1 MTMKDPRDPRIEL
14 TREGAVAVLTI
25 NRADKLNALDDRM
38 VEALQETCR
47 QIEHMPEIRVVI
59 VTGAAGNLGSAVA
72 QAFQAAGAKLVLVDR
87 AADRLQRLFP
97 DLVDSPNYFLATSVD
112 MTDADAVEAM
122 VDEAVKRFGR
132 VDVLANT
139 VGGFRAG
146 TPVHETPFETWDFL
160 LNLNART
167 VFTASRA
174 IIPHMLRQG
183 SGRIV
188 NVAARAALKGGTMM
202 AAYSVSKSG
211 VMRLTESMAAEL
223 KKDGVN
229 VNCVLPGTIDTPQNR
244 KAMPKADHSRW
255 VKPEAIADVILFLAS
270 DAAGAVQG
278 AAIPVYGKG

>member
-1 MTMKDPRDPRIEL
+1 MFNFSD
-14 TREGAVAVLTI
+14 
-25 NRADKLNALDDRM
+25 
-38 VEALQETCR
+38 
-47 QIEHMPEIRVVI
+47 RVVI

-72 QAFQAAGAKLVLVDR
+72 RAFQAAGAKLVLVDR

-112 MTDADAVEAM
+112 VTDPDAVEAM
-122 VDEAVKRFGR
+122 VDEALKRFGR
-132 VDVLANT
+132 VDVLVNT

-174 IIPHMLRQG
+174 IIPHMLQQG
-183 SGRIV
+183 DGRIV
-188 NVAARAALKGGTMM
+188 NVAARAALKGGARM

-223 KKDGVN
+223 KKDGLN

-244 KAMPKADHSRW
+244 KAMPNANHSRW

-270 DAAGAVQG
+270 DAARAVQG